1 MRSLICSGVAL
12 GPSTL
17 VMRCWFTTT
26 AIEPGRAEYRLR
38 PQEFHFNP
46 AGTLHGGVMAT
57 IVDSAMSCALW
68 STLEAGIGWTTMELK
83 LGLLRTVTLDAGEL
97 VCVGTL
103 INAGAFI
110 IVVALVVLFGLK
122 PMTTALTKKPET
134 PSFDEVQRSLAA
146 PDGSVVAEPGAPGV
160 AALPGMNAPNP
171 LEDLRQRLKPAPQ
184 ERLARMVDLNEERT
198 AQILRKWARQ
208 EAA

>member
-1 MRSLICSGVAL
+1 MSVEQLRNRQFSWRDPAQTAAAAAGMAGLDFLQAVVRGEYRAPIQD
-12 GPSTL
+12 TL
-17 VMRCWFTTT
+17 EMELT

-83 LGLLRTVTLDAGEL
+83 LGLLRTVTLEAGEL

-103 INAGAFI
+103 INAGNRSGAAEAR
-110 IVVALVVLFGLK
+110 VHDAKGRLCAYAS
-122 PMTTALTKKPET
+122 TTCMIFRPE
-134 PSFDEVQRSLAA
+134 R
-146 PDGSVVAEPGAPGV
+146 G
-160 AALPGMNAPNP
+160 
-171 LEDLRQRLKPAPQ
+171 R
-184 ERLARMVDLNEERT
+184 
-198 AQILRKWARQ
+198 
-208 EAA
+208 